1 MTNIRSFLD
10 FNEGY
15 YSINREERNLAAI
28 FYHSLLLRNNLNRFL
43 LSIKC
48 NFPIIEKET
57 GIYFEY
63 AFIRDLWSKIR
74 KPDFTIVDENKL
86 KRRLIL
92 DFLKPNNR
100 PELENLSPFDFNRYF
115 GAVRTPSSDIIA
127 SPGNWSIKYYDN
139 NIIDNEEFL
148 KVCKFK
154 WSFNAK
160 PDIVIHTAND
170 TAICIEAKYESGEG
184 HYPSNRDEIEIFKR
198 RFSQEENNK
207 GIFIGQLSIQKKIM
221 EELLGI
227 KTQFIFL
234 VQKKGSKIDSNIMTL
249 TWSEAFESLDIT
261 DCPYFIK
268 EWIKKLHA

>member
-1 MTNIRSFLD
+1 MTNIRNFLD
-10 FNEGY
+10 FKEGY
-15 YSINREERNLAAI
+15 YSINREERNIAAI
-28 FYHSLLLRNNLNRFL
+28 FYHTLLLQDNLKRFL

-63 AFIRDLWSKIR
+63 AFIRDLWSTIR
-74 KPDFTIVDENKL
+74 KPTIDEENNFK
-86 KRRLIL
+86 KKLIL
-92 DFLKPNNR
+92 ELLKPNNQF
-100 PELENLSPFDFNRYF
+100 ELENLSVYDFNNYF
-115 GAVRTPSSDIIA
+115 GAVRTLSSDFIA
-127 SPGNWSIKYYDN
+127 SPGNWSIKYYDK
-139 NIIDNEEFL
+139 NIIDNDEFL

-160 PDIVIHTAND
+160 PDIVIHTSNN

-184 HYPSNRDEIEIFKR
+184 YYPSNKNELDIFKR
-198 RFSQEENNK
+198 RFGRDQNDDR
-207 GIFIGQLSIQKKIM
+207 ILIGQLSIQKKIM

-234 VQKKGSKIDSNIMTL
+234 VQKKGSKIDNNIVTI